1 MAGNILTPNLIW
13 KNFQPLT
20 KPIAKSIYTVK
31 KDGLIFNR
39 FYLNGLTVNGKEISI
54 FACITEFDNQEIKPL
69 VVSVH
74 SFGLDTINDI
84 DFELIKQGYAV
95 MSIDFAGEE
104 SNKENYTKY
113 SAGLEY
119 ANYQNAKAQLYTIEH
134 EVGDSCWYVW
144 TSVMKYSL
152 RYVASLKNYSNIGVL
167 AFGHPSTIAWQ
178 AVATEENV
186 SCAVFGFN
194 AGWKSYD
201 NYFKYSTTS
210 EPLFSSD
217 VLKFVAGVEV
227 QSYVAHVSCPVLLLS
242 STNSREFDLDRAY
255 ATISRINEKIYS
267 NVNYSVNYRDV
278 LDKASYDD
286 LVQFFKVFLKK
297 EGKRTDLSKDIDV
310 KTEVKNGKVE
320 ITVSTKEEDFKSLCL
335 YCAEEQLDPAKR
347 SWEKLKEYSN
357 PKKGV
362 YLFEYIPYKDSK
374 IAFFFAKMEN
384 RNGFTTCSDVVAKRF
399 EATASQVQL
408 KQNIIYSSRIKG
420 NESAFAPF
428 DENFALAKELD
439 VNANGQIKKVKG
451 ALGFYGITN
460 EYGLITFKI
469 GQSKYHPSEQAMLM
483 FDAYLPNGG
492 EVSVSLVADVDGSFK
507 TYTAK
512 FNVVSGNIW
521 HNLKVSLKSFKTE
534 EGMSLKSYE
543 KVCALGFSSN
553 SKYVINNV
561 LWV

>member
-13 KNFQPLT
+13 KDFQPLT
-20 KPIAKSIYTVK
+20 KPTKRSIYTVK
-31 KDGLIFNR
+31 KDGLLINR
-39 FYLNGLTVNGKEISI
+39 FYLDGLTVKDKEISI
-54 FACITEFDNQEIKPL
+54 FACITELDNQDNKPL
-69 VVSVH
+69 IVSVH
-74 SFGLDTINDI
+74 DFGFEKFNDT

-95 MSIDFAGEE
+95 LSIDFAGEE
-104 SNKENYTKY
+104 NGKENYTKY

-119 ANYQNAKAQLYTIEH
+119 ANYHNAKSQLYTIED
-134 EVGDSCWYVW
+134 EVGDSCWYAW
-144 TSVMKYSL
+144 TSVMKYVL
-152 RYVASLKNYSNIGVL
+152 RYLASLKNYSKIGVL
-167 AFGHPSTIAWQ
+167 AFGQASTIAWQ
-178 AVATEENV
+178 AVATEEKV
-186 SCAVFGFN
+186 ACAVFGFN
-194 AGWKSYD
+194 AGWKSYN
-201 NYFKYSTTS
+201 NYFKYSTTA
-210 EPLFSSD
+210 EPLFSSN

-227 QSYVAHVSCPVLLLS
+227 QSYMSHVSCPVLLLS

-297 EGKRTDLSKDIDV
+297 EGKRTDLSKDMDV

-362 YLFEYIPYKDSK
+362 YVFEYIPYKDSK

-399 EATASQVQL
+399 EATDSQVQL
-408 KQNIIYSSRIKG
+408 KQNIVYSSRFIG
-420 NESAFAPF
+420 SESVFAPF

-439 VNANGQIKKVKG
+439 ANANGQIKKVKG

-460 EYGLITFKI
+460 DYGLITFKV

-507 TYTAK
+507 TYTAR
-512 FNVVSGNIW
+512 FEVVGGNIW
-521 HNLKVSLKSFKTE
+521 HNLKASLKNFKTE
-534 EGMSLKSYE
+534 EGMGLKSYE
-543 KVCALGFSSN
+543 KVCALVFSSN

>member
-13 KNFQPLT
+13 KDFQPLT
-20 KPIAKSIYTVK
+20 KPTKRSIYTVK
-31 KDGLIFNR
+31 KDGLLINR
-39 FYLNGLTVNGKEISI
+39 FYLDGLTVKDKEISI
-54 FACITEFDNQEIKPL
+54 FACISELDNQDIKPL
-69 VVSVH
+69 IVSVH
-74 SFGLDTINDI
+74 DFGFEKFNDT

-95 MSIDFAGEE
+95 LSIDFAGEE
-104 SNKENYTKY
+104 NGKENYTKY

-119 ANYQNAKAQLYTIEH
+119 ANYNNAKSQLYTIEDD
-134 EVGDSCWYVW
+134 VSDSCWYAW
-144 TSVMKYSL
+144 TSVMKYVL
-152 RYVASLKNYSNIGVL
+152 RYLASLKNYSKIGVL
-167 AFGHPSTIAWQ
+167 AFGQASTIAWQ
-178 AVATEENV
+178 AVATEEKV
-186 SCAVFGFN
+186 ACAVFGFN
-194 AGWKSYD
+194 AGWKSY
-201 NYFKYSTTS
+201 NKYFKYSTTA
-210 EPLFSSD
+210 EPLFSSN

-227 QSYVAHVSCPVLLLS
+227 QSYMSHVSCPVLLLS

-310 KTEVKNGKVE
+310 KTQVENGKVK

-362 YLFEYIPYKDSK
+362 YVFEYIPYKDSK

-420 NESAFAPF
+420 NESTFAPF

-439 VNANGQIKKVKG
+439 ANANGQIKKVKG

-460 EYGLITFKI
+460 DYGLITFKV
-469 GQSKYHPSEQAMLM
+469 GQSKYHPSEQSMLM
-483 FDAYLPNGG
+483 FDAHLPNGG

-512 FNVVSGNIW
+512 FDVVGGNIW
-521 HNLKVSLKSFKTE
+521 HNLKVKLKNFKTE
-534 EGMSLKSYE
+534 EGMGLKSYE

-553 SKYVINNV
+553 SKFVINNV